1 LGVELFNAAEAVLT
15 DLPAPDDP
23 VIGMKREDLLVVYGA
38 KKNSTKL
45 KIVVSNDEQ
54 QWYDFDH
61 AEKGLGDDIVPE
73 GSAKLPGVT
82 AVKILDTDLN
92 YFLHPVQRAMVASD
106 LHAFLPALDEVQ
118 SIVANFFAGSE
129 GIDLLPINLQRE
141 TPSRVS
147 IG

>member
-1 LGVELFNAAEAVLT
+1 VLT